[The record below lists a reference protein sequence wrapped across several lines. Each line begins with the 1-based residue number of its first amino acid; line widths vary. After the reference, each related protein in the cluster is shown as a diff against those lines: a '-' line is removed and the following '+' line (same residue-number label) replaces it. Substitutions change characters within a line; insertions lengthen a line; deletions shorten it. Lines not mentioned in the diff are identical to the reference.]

1 MKKKI
6 LMAGIIIVL
15 MVAGFFLH
23 SNKGGEVET
32 IGTTGVVEGTEV
44 NLSSK
49 VPGRIS
55 EFCCKEG
62 DRVIAGHV
70 VVRLESDD
78 IKASV
83 EQARAGIL
91 RAKADISSSEAG
103 VKNSEA
109 NLKSAEADIKNA
121 EAELEKARVQ
131 MAEAEKNMHRAE
143 LLSKEELISNREVD
157 REMASYGSS
166 MAAYSA
172 SEAKLKATVSKKD
185 AAISQVNS
193 SKSLI
198 AATRARLKEAKAALK
213 FQEAGLKDM
222 EIVTPISGTVVFKGM
237 EVEEVV
243 SPGVTILSIVDLE
256 DLWVRA
262 DIEETLIGRVRIG
275 DVAVIAID
283 AMPGVSFKG
292 TVAEIGREADFAT
305 LKDVTRG
312 RQDIKTF
319 RIKIKTEDKTGTL
332 KPGMTVMV
340 KIPGKG

>member
-6 LMAGIIIVL
+6 LMAGIVIVIF
-15 MVAGFFLH
+15 VAGFFLY
-23 SNKGGEVET
+23 SNKGKKVEA

-62 DRVIAGHV
+62 DKVMAGNV
-70 VVRLESDD
+70 VVRLDSDD

-83 EQARAGIL
+83 EQAGAGIL
-91 RAKADISSSEAG
+91 RAKADIASSEAG

-109 NLKSAEADIKNA
+109 NLKSAEANIKNA
-121 EAELEKARVQ
+121 QAEKDLAKVQ
-131 MAEAEKNMHRAE
+131 MEEALRQMHRSE
-143 LLSKEELISNREVD
+143 SLYKDGYISKEDMEIS
-157 REMASYGSS
+157 MTSYESQKAT
-166 MAAYSA
+166 MAAVEARLQAAISA
-172 SEAKLKATVSKKD
+172 KD
-185 AAISQVNS
+185 AALSQLSS
-193 SKSLI
+193 SKSLLSS
-198 AATRARLKEAKAALK
+198 AMARVKEAEAALK

-237 EVEEVV
+237 EAGEVV

-262 DIEETLIGRVRIG
+262 DIEETLIGRVLIG
-275 DVAVIAID
+275 KEVLITID
-283 AMPGVSFKG
+283 AMPDVSFKG
-292 TVAEIGREADFAT
+292 VVAEIGKEADFAT

-319 RIKIKTEDKTGTL
+319 RLKIKTEDKTGTL

-340 KIPGKG
+340 KIPEKE